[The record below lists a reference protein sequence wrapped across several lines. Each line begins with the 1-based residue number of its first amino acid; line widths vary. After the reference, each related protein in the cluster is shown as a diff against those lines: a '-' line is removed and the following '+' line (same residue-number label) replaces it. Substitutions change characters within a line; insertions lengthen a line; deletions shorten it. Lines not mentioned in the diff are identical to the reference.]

1 MGDLTARGRGRCEWR
16 SQRVVTSAFIV
27 TPSPSWASL
36 GLGLGLAGWVG
47 FWVVLRA
54 RWATLS
60 RSVGIS
66 VHFSED
72 FSSLIFSVQNSGL

>member
-1 MGDLTARGRGRCEWR
+1 M
-16 SQRVVTSAFIV
+16 TSACIV
-27 TPSPSWASL
+27 RIPLFSWGRWV
-36 GLGLGLAGWVG
+36 GLALALAGWVG